1 MNKLKAL
8 PKKVWDW
15 DKRMTKKFQQKTNL
29 SDHQMLALSFVKGI
43 IIGAILL

>member
-15 DKRMTKKFQQKTNL
+15 DKRMAKKIQQKFGL
-29 SDHQMLALSFVKGI
+29 SDHQMLLLSFTKGF

>member
-15 DKRMTKKFQQKTNL
+15 DKRMAKKVQQKLSL
-29 SDHQMLALSFVKGI
+29 SDHQMLALSFVKGL